1 MAITTLIPV
10 EYSAQRVLTTEQLA
24 QVYECTM
31 TQIKQNFNNNKEHFV
46 EGKHYFKLESD
57 ALKHFKNRVE
67 NFDLV
72 GKNANTLYLWTKR
85 GALRHCKMLGTEKAW
100 EMFDLLEENYFD
112 GKKSAP
118 AIQEVKPSQM
128 VVEIGAMSTALQDAF
143 GVKQGIALAK
153 ATDTVSE
160 YYKFDLTPLKEL
172 IPPAEHEVGLM
183 NATEVGKLVGLS
195 AREANKKLTER
206 GLQVKEGK
214 EYRLTEK
221 GKEYGEM
228 QPYTRGGHSGYQ
240 IKWSPQICTV
250 LLENSIH

>member
-85 GALRHCKMLGTEKAW
+85 GALRHCKMLGTDKAW

-128 VVEIGAMSTALQDAF
+128 VVEIGAMSTA
-143 GVKQGIALAK
+143 IARRLRSK
-153 ATDTVSE
+153 TGYRTCKS
-160 YYKFDLTPLKEL
+160 YG
-172 IPPAEHEVGLM
+172 H
-183 NATEVGKLVGLS
+183 
-195 AREANKKLTER
+195 NKR
-206 GLQVKEGK
+206 ILQV
-214 EYRLTEK
+214 
-221 GKEYGEM
+221 
-228 QPYTRGGHSGYQ
+228 
-240 IKWSPQICTV
+240 
-250 LLENSIH
+250 